1 MSSTVVSKK
10 LLVSIWAA
18 LLVLLVLTWGLA
30 QMDLHH
36 FNVAAALT
44 IALLKML
51 LVILVFMHVKY
62 KPPLTW
68 IFVAAGFIWL
78 LIMIDLS
85 LSDYMSRG
93 SVPGVPDKTWKHDA
107 WPAPAKEQPGA
118 APRAETHRRFQS

>member
-1 MSSTVVSKK
+1 MSTTPVSKR
-10 LLVSIWAA
+10 LLILIWAA
-18 LLVLLVLTWGLA
+18 LLVLLLLTWGLA
-30 QMDLHH
+30 QLDLHH

-44 IALLKML
+44 IALVKML

-93 SVPGVPDKTWKHDA
+93 SVPGVPDKSWNHGA
-107 WPAPAKEQPGA
+107 WPAPNKELPGKIKAK
-118 APRAETHRRFQS
+118 